1 MKNSGFYYEFYNPSK
16 CTAGVGCLS
25 DSVTRLPAMGL
36 RNAFFVCDDVEKSS
50 AVDEVRKAVNA
61 VKVRTGAL
69 YVNSEKTVCLASLR
83 EMRDVYRVNNC
94 DCIIACGD
102 YKVVNTAKALR
113 MLLGGQVARFE
124 DVKGINAARKKVNI
138 PLVVV
143 PTSVGISNAVTSSVL
158 IKDDEGNTFE
168 CVSPLCAPDYCIVDP
183 SLTSVFDAPTTIAG
197 ALESF
202 AKNIEEF
209 VSKQAITLTKCMNLI
224 AIREI
229 RDNVFKVVNDPMDA
243 HAVLG
248 LQRAGLLAGACYSC
262 TSAGVAHAISGALAN
277 VTGTDNYI
285 CMGIVF
291 AACMRYNLQVAEK
304 DYAQALYYIVGDD
317 KYAATP
323 AQDRARTLIET
334 SEKMI
339 KELFEEN
346 GLPVS
351 LSALGADDEILDKTV
366 EETMKSYALVTNPQ
380 NVTKEDVYTILRSV
394 M

>member
-16 CTAGVGCLS
+16 CTAGVGCLA
-25 DSVTRLPAMGL
+25 DSVSKLPSMGL
-36 RNAFFVCDDVEKSS
+36 SNAFFLCDDVEKSS

-83 EMRDVYRVNNC
+83 EMRDIYRVNNC

-113 MLLGGQVARFE
+113 MLLSGQVARFE
-124 DVKGINAARKKVNI
+124 DVKGINIARKKINI

-158 IKDDEGNTFE
+158 VKDDDNNTFE

-202 AKNIEEF
+202 AKNVEEF

-229 RDNVFKVVNDPMDA
+229 RDNVFKVVNDPMDVQ
-243 HAVLG
+243 AVLG

-262 TSAGVAHAISGALAN
+262 TSAGVAHAIAGALAN
-277 VTGTDNYI
+277 VTGSDNYI

-291 AACMRYNLQVAEK
+291 AACMRYNIQVVEK

-323 AQDRARTLIET
+323 VQDRARTLIET

-351 LSALGADDEILDKTV
+351 LSALGADEEMINKTV
-366 EETMKSYALVTNPQ
+366 EETMKSYALVTNPR
-380 NVTKEDVYTILRSV
+380 NVTKEDVYLILRSV

>member
-16 CTAGVGCLS
+16 CTAGVGCLA
-25 DSVTRLPAMGL
+25 DSVSKLPSMGL
-36 RNAFFVCDDVEKSS
+36 SNAFFLCDDVEKSS

-83 EMRDVYRVNNC
+83 EMRDIYRVNNC

-113 MLLGGQVARFE
+113 MLLSGQVARFE
-124 DVKGINAARKKVNI
+124 DVKGINIARKKINI

-158 IKDDEGNTFE
+158 VKDDDNNTFE

-202 AKNIEEF
+202 AKNVEEF

-229 RDNVFKVVNDPMDA
+229 RDNVFKVVNDPMDVQ
-243 HAVLG
+243 AVLG

-262 TSAGVAHAISGALAN
+262 TSAGVAHAIAGALAN
-277 VTGTDNYI
+277 VTGSDNYI

-291 AACMRYNLQVAEK
+291 AACMRYNIQVVEK

-323 AQDRARTLIET
+323 VQDRARTLIET

-351 LSALGADDEILDKTV
+351 LSALGADEEMINKTV
-366 EETMKSYALVTNPQ
+366 EETMKSYALVTNPR
-380 NVTKEDVYTILRSV
+380 NVTKEDVYSILRSV

>member
-16 CTAGVGCLS
+16 CTAGVGCLA
-25 DSVTRLPAMGL
+25 DSVSKLPSMRLS
-36 RNAFFVCDDVEKSS
+36 NAFFLCDDVEKSS

-83 EMRDVYRVNNC
+83 EMRDIYRVNNC

-113 MLLGGQVARFE
+113 MLLSGQVARFE
-124 DVKGINAARKKVNI
+124 DVKGINIARKKINI

-158 IKDDEGNTFE
+158 VKDDDNNTFE

-202 AKNIEEF
+202 AKNVEEF

-229 RDNVFKVVNDPMDA
+229 RDNVFKVVNDPMDV

-262 TSAGVAHAISGALAN
+262 TSAGVAHAIAGALAN
-277 VTGTDNYI
+277 VTGSDNYI

-291 AACMRYNLQVAEK
+291 AACMRYNIQVVEK

-323 AQDRARTLIET
+323 VQDRARTLIET

-351 LSALGADDEILDKTV
+351 LSALGADEEMINKTV
-366 EETMKSYALVTNPQ
+366 EETMKSYALVTNPR
-380 NVTKEDVYTILRSV
+380 NVTKEDVYSILRSV

>member
-16 CTAGVGCLS
+16 CTAGVGCLA
-25 DSVTRLPAMGL
+25 DSVSKLPSMGL
-36 RNAFFVCDDVEKSS
+36 SNAFFLCDDVEKSS

-83 EMRDVYRVNNC
+83 EMRDIYRVNNC

-113 MLLGGQVARFE
+113 MLLSGQVARFE
-124 DVKGINAARKKVNI
+124 DVKGINIARKKINI

-158 IKDDEGNTFE
+158 VKDDDNNTFE

-202 AKNIEEF
+202 AKNVEEF

-229 RDNVFKVVNDPMDA
+229 RDNVFNVVNDPMDVQ
-243 HAVLG
+243 AVLG

-262 TSAGVAHAISGALAN
+262 TSAGVAHAIAGALAN
-277 VTGTDNYI
+277 VTGSDNYI

-291 AACMRYNLQVAEK
+291 AACMRYNIQVVEK

-323 AQDRARTLIET
+323 VQDRARTLIET

-351 LSALGADDEILDKTV
+351 LSALGADEEMINKTV
-366 EETMKSYALVTNPQ
+366 EETMKSYALVTNPR
-380 NVTKEDVYTILRSV
+380 NVTKEDVYSILRSV

>member
-16 CTAGVGCLS
+16 VTAGVGCLGEA
-25 DSVTRLPAMGL
+25 VAKLPSLGL
-36 RNAFFVCDDVEKSS
+36 HNAFFICDDVEKNS
-50 AVDEVRKAVNA
+50 AVDEVRKAITS

-69 YVNSEKTVCLASLR
+69 YVCSEKVVCLNSLR

-94 DCIIACGD
+94 DCIVVCGD
-102 YKVVNTAKALR
+102 YKCINTAKALR
-113 MLLGGQVARFE
+113 MLLSGQVVRFE

-138 PLVVV
+138 PLVAVT
-143 PTSVGISNAVTSSVL
+143 TSVGISDVVTNSVSV
-158 IKDDEGNTFE
+158 KDDDGVVFN

-209 VSKQAITLTKCMNLI
+209 VSKQAVTLTKCMNLI

-248 LQRAGLLAGACYSC
+248 LQRAGLLAGICYSN
-262 TSAGVAHAISGALAN
+262 TSAGIADALSGALAN
-277 VTGTDNYI
+277 LTGRDNFI

-291 AACMRYNLQVAEK
+291 AACMRYNLDVAEK

-317 KYAATP
+317 RYASTP
-323 AQDRARTLIET
+323 ASERANTLIDT
-334 SEKMI
+334 AEKMI

-346 GLPVS
+346 GLPLNLTS
-351 LSALGADDEILDKTV
+351 IGIDEESLDKVV
-366 EETMKSYALVTNPQ
+366 EETMKAYSLVTNPK
-380 NVTKEDVYTILRSV
+380 NVTKEDVYAILRSV

>member
-16 CTAGVGCLS
+16 CTAGVGCLA
-25 DSVTRLPAMGL
+25 DSVSKLSSMGL
-36 RNAFFVCDDVEKSS
+36 SNAFFLCDDVEKSS

-83 EMRDVYRVNNC
+83 EMRDIYRVNNC

-113 MLLGGQVARFE
+113 MLLSGQVARFE
-124 DVKGINAARKKVNI
+124 DVKGINIARKKINI

-158 IKDDEGNTFE
+158 VKDDDNNTFE

-202 AKNIEEF
+202 AKNVEEF

-229 RDNVFKVVNDPMDA
+229 RDNVFKVVNDPMDV

-262 TSAGVAHAISGALAN
+262 TSAGVAHAIAGALAN
-277 VTGTDNYI
+277 VTGSDNYI

-291 AACMRYNLQVAEK
+291 AACMRYNIQVVEK

-323 AQDRARTLIET
+323 VQDRARTLIET

-351 LSALGADDEILDKTV
+351 LSALGADEEMINKTV
-366 EETMKSYALVTNPQ
+366 EETMKSYALVTNPR
-380 NVTKEDVYTILRSV
+380 NVTKEDVYSILRSV